1 MASILQNLHKRGMLN
16 QAPEFVTSLVMYE
29 TIMGSEAYGVN
40 EDTSDRDIVGF
51 CLPKREILFPHLAGE
66 IPGFGL
72 RNRERFE
79 QFQQHHIMDK
89 SSQTEYDVTIYSIV
103 KYFQLLMENNPNMI
117 DSIFTP
123 RRCVLHSTKISEM
136 VRDARKDFLHK
147 GCWHKFKGYAY
158 AQLSKIKN
166 KTNSSNPKRAAWVE
180 KFGYD
185 VKFAYHV
192 VRLLNEC
199 EQILMTGDLNL
210 EQNREQLKSIRRGEW
225 TLEQIDEWA
234 ENKHRQLE
242 ELYLK
247 SDLRHT
253 PDEDQLRDLLM
264 NCIEEH
270 YGSISAVVT
279 RNESMGNLL
288 SDLDQLL
295 VKYRS

>member
-1 MASILQNLHKRGMLN
+1 MASIVQNLEKRGMLN
-16 QAPEFVTSLVMYE
+16 KAPEFVTSLVMYE

-51 CLPKREILFPHLAGE
+51 CLPKREIIFPHLGGE
-66 IPGFGL
+66 IMGFGL

-79 QFQQHHIMDK
+79 QFQQHHILDPQA
-89 SSQTEYDVTIYSIV
+89 QTEYDVTIYSIV

-136 VRDARKDFLHK
+136 VRDARREFLHK

-225 TLEQIDEWA
+225 TLEQLDSWA
-234 ENKHRQLE
+234 ETKHRQLE

-247 SDLRHT
+247 SELQHS
-253 PDEDQLRDLLM
+253 PDEDKLRELLL

-270 YGSISAVVT
+270 YGKVSAVVT
-279 RNESMGNLL
+279 REDSMGNLIN
-288 SDLDQLL
+288 DVEALL
-295 VKYRS
+295 AKYK